1 MQNSSSNFKT
11 NVKKVF
17 SHQEV
22 VVVLVLIAITLFL
35 GTVRPTTFLTS
46 RNFFNILRQS
56 SLYAVLAV
64 GMGMVI
70 VSGGIDLSVGA
81 VIAFSCCLGSYIN
94 TLAAGGIAPILVLL
108 IILVSG
114 ALVGLFNG
122 VLVAQLGIPP
132 FIATMGTLS
141 VGSGAALLITNG
153 SPISYDPTWISVF
166 GGGYIGIVPVSVI
179 VMFVIVILGYIF
191 LKYTVTGRNIYAVGN
206 NPRASKLSGIN
217 TEVVTILVYVICGFL
232 SAVCGVMMMG
242 QLNSAGPNYGK
253 GYELDTIA
261 AAVIGGISMTGGE
274 GNILGV
280 ALGAIL
286 IALLKN
292 MFTMLSVSG
301 YWQTIILGIVIILS
315 VAIDCVRKKRQ
326 ER

>member
-1 MQNSSSNFKT
+1 MQGTEIDFKT
-11 NVKKVF
+11 NIKKFF
-17 SHQEV
+17 SYQEV
-22 VVVLVLIAITLFL
+22 VVAIVLVAIGIFL
-35 GTVRPTTFLTS
+35 AIERPTTFLTS
-46 RNFFNILRQS
+46 RNIFNILRQS

-70 VSGGIDLSVGA
+70 ISGGIDLSIGA
-81 VIAFSCCLGSYIN
+81 IIAYSACLGAFIN
-94 TLAAGGIAPILVLL
+94 SKAVDGVSPILILL
-108 IILVSG
+108 IILCAG
-114 ALVGLFNG
+114 ALAGLING
-122 VLVAQLGIPP
+122 LLVAKLGIPP

-141 VGSGAALLITNG
+141 VGSGIALLITNG
-153 SPISYDPTWISVF
+153 SPIAYKSTWISVF
-166 GGGYIGIVPVSVI
+166 GGGYVGKVPVSVI
-179 VMFVIVILGYIF
+179 VMFAVVILGYLF
-191 LKYTVTGRNIYAVGN
+191 LKYTVTGRNIYSVGN

-217 TEVVTILVYVICGFL
+217 TEFITILVYVISGFL
-232 SAVCGVMMMG
+232 SSLCGLMMMG

-261 AAVIGGISMTGGE
+261 AAVIGGISMSGGE

-286 IALLKN
+286 MALLKN
-292 MFTMLSVSG
+292 MFTMMSVSG

-326 ER
+326 EY